1 MNGIVKYLFL
11 NGSKMYFVLIDDS
24 LVDLNL
30 FFSFE
35 INIIFSKLEL
45 RGDVKKFFIFLN
57 DLYIIYSF

>member
-45 RGDVKKFFIFLN
+45 RGDVKKFFIF
-57 DLYIIYSF
+57 F